1 MQTRSTKSSSK
12 RVTPVTVP
20 SRHNLRWTLSEEREM
35 VRMRRL
41 ENKTFTEIAAELNR
55 DTESIKMRFE
65 KVVQQQIE
73 DGADKTEALRW
84 FNLSTE

>member
-1 MQTRSTKSSSK
+1 
-12 RVTPVTVP
+12 
-20 SRHNLRWTLSEEREM
+20 
-35 VRMRRL
+35 MRRL
-41 ENKTFTEIAAELNR
+41 ENKTFAEIATHLNR